1 MKLGSV
7 LRSQK
12 CFRDN
17 VFSVRKSD
25 CKNSKIVS
33 QNLYPCRISLKMF
46 KLIICISINSSL
58 EEILNHGS
66 VRKHENNGISC
77 IDVNNKLISHHP
89 VRKRAQ

>member
-33 QNLYPCRISLKMF
+33 QNLYPCRILLKMF
-46 KLIICISINSSL
+46 KLIIWISFYSSQL
-58 EEILNHGS
+58 IES
-66 VRKHENNGISC
+66 SMMAQSENMKITEFR
-77 IDVNNKLISHHP
+77 VLM
-89 VRKRAQ
+89 